1 MLLQLNLNKLKSCIA
16 QTNWPLKIELIKLP
30 PTPRHGKR
38 EREADRERE
47 RERERDSTGMGGGQ
61 PEAGGHTTPALAS
74 TRKIEQVGD
83 DMDTESKTL
92 IRPKAR
98 RLNFDIT
105 GMAPLTLFQPGLEP
119 KP

>member
-1 MLLQLNLNKLKSCIA
+1 MWLNLNKLKSCIA

-38 EREADRERE
+38 ERE
-47 RERERDSTGMGGGQ
+47 RERDSTGMGGGQ

-74 TRKIEQVGD
+74 TRKIERVDD

-105 GMAPLTLFQPGLEP
+105 GMAP
-119 KP
+119 KPFFNPDLSLNPEA